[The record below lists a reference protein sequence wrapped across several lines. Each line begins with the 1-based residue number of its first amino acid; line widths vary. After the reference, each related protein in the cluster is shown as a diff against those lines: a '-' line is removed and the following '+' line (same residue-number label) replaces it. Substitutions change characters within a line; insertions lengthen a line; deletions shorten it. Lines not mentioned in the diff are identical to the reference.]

1 MYVLQHYYNQLVRKY
16 KQDKKQQNFMLGT
29 QVSLKELLSKG
40 AAVVDVR
47 TPEEFSTGHYEGS
60 VNIPLDIVAT
70 HAEELKGM
78 RKPIIAVCRS
88 GARSGAAAAMLSATG
103 VEVYNG
109 GGWMDF
115 ENAVK

>member
-1 MYVLQHYYNQLVRKY
+1 MV
-16 KQDKKQQNFMLGT
+16 GT
-29 QVSLKELLSKG
+29 QLSLKELLSKG

-70 HAEELKGM
+70 HAAELKGNG
-78 RKPIIAVCRS
+78 KPVITVCRS
-88 GARSGAAAAMLSATG
+88 GARSGAAAAMLSAIG
-103 VEVYNG
+103 IQVYNG